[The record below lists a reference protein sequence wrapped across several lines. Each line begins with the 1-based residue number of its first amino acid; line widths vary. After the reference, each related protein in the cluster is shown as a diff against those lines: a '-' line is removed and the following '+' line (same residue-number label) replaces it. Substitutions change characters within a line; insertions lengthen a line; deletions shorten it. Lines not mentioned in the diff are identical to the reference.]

1 MFRIRDKLRYI
12 VRDIKDFFKNQD
24 MYVEINNKKCK
35 VLGRVGTFHLT
46 CDITNKDINIGDKA
60 IININPKFIDS
71 SLRREY
77 R

>member
-46 CDITNKDINIGDKA
+46 CDITNKDINIGDKV